1 MNMRDSK
8 YSKKV
13 DTQKA
18 LEVMSDLK
26 SPSEM
31 IILEVLQ
38 DYTTSLLENTDIKV
52 LTNVFKDVIQIIKD
66 SVGNKLK
73 NISKVVYYLEIEQT
87 SIPHMDLVVFRFLI
101 IGNKIEDLEK
111 EIREDVKQ
119 FVAKNIGGR
128 VYVEFRKKNVVS
140 DILPELFPV
149 RSVFYTIV
157 SDKSKLRKYYS
168 DDLYRYALNPIRY
181 VNLEK

>member
-1 MNMRDSK
+1 MRDSK

-18 LEVMSDLK
+18 LEVMSDVQ

-38 DYTTSLLENTDIKV
+38 DYTNSLLENTDVKV
-52 LTNVFKDVIQIIKD
+52 LTNVFKDVIQLIKD

-101 IGNKIEDLEK
+101 IGNRMEDLEK
-111 EIREDVKQ
+111 KIREDVKQ
-119 FVAKNIGGR
+119 FVVKNIGGR

-168 DDLYRYALNPIRY
+168 DDLYRYSMNPIGY
-181 VNLEK
+181 VNIEKKH